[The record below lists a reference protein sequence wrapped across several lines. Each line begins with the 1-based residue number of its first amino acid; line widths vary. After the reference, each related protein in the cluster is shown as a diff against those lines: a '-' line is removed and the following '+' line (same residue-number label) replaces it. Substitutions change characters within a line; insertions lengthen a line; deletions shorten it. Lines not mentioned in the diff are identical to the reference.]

1 VDDVAV
7 TEPRAEHWDDVY
19 SSKRTDE
26 VSWFQSEP
34 EESLRHIT
42 SVASPESSVV
52 DVGAGASVLVDRL
65 LDLGFH
71 DLTVV
76 DISSQALDVVRD
88 RLGDKAVD
96 VTFTCSDV
104 LHWLPRRTFGVWH
117 DRAVFH
123 FLTRDE
129 DRDRYVASAASSIEE
144 GGHLVLSTFAPDGP
158 THCSGLEVARYDVAG
173 LCEVFGPAFT
183 LVSSDR
189 EEHRTPWDAVQ
200 PFTWVVL
207 RRTQR

>member
-1 VDDVAV
+1 M

-26 VSWFQSEP
+26 VTWFQSEP
-34 EESLRHIT
+34 DESLRRIT
-42 SVASPESSVV
+42 ATASPRSSVV

-76 DISSQALDVVRD
+76 DISSNALDAVAD
-88 RLGDKAVD
+88 RLGDRVVD
-96 VTFTCSDV
+96 VTFICSNV
-104 LHWLPRRTFGVWH
+104 LEWHPERTFDVWH

-123 FLTRDE
+123 FLTRPE
-129 DRDRYVASAASSIEE
+129 DRDRYVALATSSIED

-158 THCSGLEVARYDVAG
+158 THCSGLEVARYDATG
-173 LCEVFGPAFT
+173 LSEVFGPTYT

-189 EEHRTPWDAVQ
+189 EEHRTPRGAIQ

-207 RRTQR
+207 RRAPR